1 MSRKR
6 RRASRDEDSD
16 SDLSISSEPALSPA
30 AKRRKKEKY
39 KKQARELT
47 SLRSEGAL
55 TNFCNNTHP
64 FCSFCVWDPY
74 DDVPPNKG
82 GIAVASAA

>member
-1 MSRKR
+1 MNRKR
-6 RRASRDEDSD
+6 RRVTRDEDSD

-55 TNFCNNTHP
+55 TTYCNNTHSYY
-64 FCSFCVWDPY
+64 SFSV
-74 DDVPPNKG
+74 V
-82 GIAVASAA
+82 SL

>member
-1 MSRKR
+1 MGGKR
-6 RRASRDEDSD
+6 RRTSHGEDSD

-55 TNFCNNTHP
+55 TNFWDNTHP
-64 FCSFCVWDPY
+64 ICSFCRHSY

-82 GIAVASAA
+82 GIAVASVA

>member
-1 MSRKR
+1 MTKKR
-6 RRASRDEDSD
+6 RRTSHGEDSD

-55 TNFCNNTHP
+55 TNFWNRTHP
-64 FCSFCVWDPY
+64 FVGSLMMTCHPY
-74 DDVPPNKG
+74 KG

>member
-1 MSRKR
+1 MTKKR
-6 RRASRDEDSD
+6 RRTSHGEDSD

-55 TNFCNNTHP
+55 TNFWNRTHH
-64 FCSFCVWDPY
+64 FVGSLMMTCRSY
-74 DDVPPNKG
+74 KG